1 MNKANFKV
9 DTRLTSLLGE
19 NYRSTEIALK
29 ELIDNSWDADAE
41 NVWVTLPE
49 PFTDAPI
56 IIKDDGSGMTDREV
70 RNEYLFIANSRTSRK
85 GDRTPLKQRSVK
97 GKKGIGKFAGLAV
110 SNVMIVE
117 TKARGKQTSV
127 TIDKD
132 ELLKSKKDL
141 EKVDLLI
148 VVENCDEKEKGT
160 TIMLTHLHQ
169 NFTFPNPEKLK
180 EILILDYGR
189 QNNFNVVVNGKS
201 LDVENIRGESFVDIY
216 NIPGVGE
223 VIVKGTLTE
232 KPLKHSGVG
241 LRVDGKLIGRP
252 DAFGIDQ
259 NETIPSKLNKRLF
272 VEIEANGLKDDV
284 TADHGA
290 IVENS
295 VALQK
300 IQEHIQPKLEEKLK
314 EKFYQEVNLQKAR
327 IQKEVNKKLEK
338 LPEHRRY
345 FAEKGIDRVLKKFYN
360 ESDERIDTILSV
372 MLDAFDKDDYFEVMQ
387 HIDDA
392 KDNDVGQFAE
402 ALSEFGL
409 LEMTLITRQARNRKQ
424 FLDYVDR
431 LADNEHTLEKDIHK
445 TLENASWVFGNEYS
459 LMSSNE
465 GLRGTIDKFCTKEYS
480 GNNASKRPD
489 LLLSQDIANKYL
501 LVEFKRPSHTITR
514 DDENQAIKY
523 RDELLAYLGKVQMDI
538 LVIGG
543 KVDRGIDSQYMSWSA
558 RLITFK
564 ALTSLART
572 QLDWMLKDLLKS

>member
-49 PFTDAPI
+49 PFTNDPI

-70 RNEYLFIANSRTSRK
+70 RNEYLFIANSRTTRK
-85 GDRTPLKQRSVK
+85 GDRTPLKQRQVK

-110 SNVMIVE
+110 STIMILE
-117 TKARGKQTSV
+117 TKARGQKT
-127 TIDKD
+127 TIRINKD

-141 EKVDLLI
+141 EKVDLPI
-148 VVENCDEKEKGT
+148 EIEQCNKNEKGT
-160 TIMLTHLHQ
+160 TITLTHLYQ

-189 QNNFNVVVNGKS
+189 QNDFNVIVNEKS
-201 LDVENIRGESFVDIY
+201 LDVENIRGDSFTEKI

-232 KPLKHSGVG
+232 KPLKHPGVG
-241 LRVDGKLIGRP
+241 IRVDGKLIGRP
-252 DAFGIDQ
+252 DTFGIDQ
-259 NETIPSKLNKRLF
+259 NEAIPIKLNKRLF
-272 VEIEANGLKDDV
+272 AEIEANGLKDDV

-290 IVENS
+290 IIENS
-295 VALQK
+295 IALQK
-300 IQEHIQPKLEEKLK
+300 IQEVIQPLLEEKLK
-314 EKFYQEVNLQKAR
+314 DKFFQEVNLQKAR
-327 IQKEVNKKLEK
+327 IQKEVNKKLEN
-338 LPEHRRY
+338 LPEYRRH
-345 FAEKGIDRVLKKFYN
+345 FAEKSIDRVLKKFYN

-392 KDNDVGQFAE
+392 KDQDIGQFAE
-402 ALSEFGL
+402 ALSEFGI
-409 LEMTLITRQARNRKQ
+409 LEMSLISRQAQNRKQ
-424 FLDYVDR
+424 YLDYVDR
-431 LADNEHTLEKDIHK
+431 LSDNEHTLEKNLHK
-445 TLENASWVFGNEYS
+445 TLENALWIFGNDYY

-465 GLRGTIDKFCTKEYS
+465 GLKSTINKYCDKNYS
-480 GNNASKRPD
+480 GKKAANRPD
-489 LLLSQDIANKYL
+489 LLLSQDISNKYL
-501 LVEFKRPSHTITR
+501 LVEFKRPIHTINR

-523 RDELLAYLGKVQMDI
+523 RDELFSYLGKVPMDI
-538 LVIGG
+538 LVVGG
-543 KVDRGIDSQYMSWSA
+543 RVDSSIDST
-558 RLITFK
+558 LISRGVKLTTYK
-564 ALTSLART
+564 ALTNYARV
-572 QLDWMLKDLLKS
+572 QLEWILKDLISK

>member
-49 PFTDAPI
+49 PFTNDPI
-56 IIKDDGSGMTDREV
+56 IIKDNGSGMTDREV
-70 RNEYLFIANSRTSRK
+70 KNEYLFIANSRTSRK
-85 GDRTPLKQRSVK
+85 GDRTPLKQRLVK
-97 GKKGIGKFAGLAV
+97 GKKGIGKFSGLAV
-110 SNVMIVE
+110 GNVMIIE
-117 TKARGKQTSV
+117 TKARGKQT
-127 TIDKD
+127 TITINKE

-148 VVENCDEKEKGT
+148 IVSDCNENEKGT
-160 TIMLTHLHQ
+160 TITLTQLHQ

-189 QNNFNVVVNGKS
+189 QNNFNVIVNEKP
-201 LDVENIRGESFVDIY
+201 LDVENIRGETFSETF

-223 VIVKGTLTE
+223 VTVKGTLTE

-241 LRVDGKLIGRP
+241 IRVDGKLIGKP
-252 DAFGIDQ
+252 DTFGIDQ

-290 IVENS
+290 IIENS
-295 VALQK
+295 LALQK
-300 IQEHIQPKLEEKLK
+300 IQELIQPKLEEKLK
-314 EKFYQEVNLQKAR
+314 DKFYQEVNLQKAR
-327 IQKEVNKKLEK
+327 IQKEVNRKLEK
-338 LPEHRRY
+338 LPEHRRH

-387 HIDDA
+387 HIDDT
-392 KDNDVGQFAE
+392 KDNDVSQFAE

-409 LEMTLITRQARNRKQ
+409 LEMSLITRQARNRKQ

-431 LADNEHTLEKDIHK
+431 LSGNDHTLEKDMHK
-445 TLENASWVFGNEYS
+445 TLENAPWVFGNQYS

-465 GLRGTIDKFCTKEYS
+465 GLKSVINKFCEKEYS
-480 GNNASKRPD
+480 GKSASKRPD
-489 LLLSQDIANKYL
+489 LLLSQDINNKYL

-514 DDENQAIKY
+514 DDENQAEKY
-523 RDELLAYLGKVQMDI
+523 RDELFSNLGKVPMDI

-543 KVDRGIDSQYMSWSA
+543 KVDKNIDSQYIGKDIK
-558 RLITFK
+558 LTTFK
-564 ALTSLART
+564 AMTSLART
-572 QLDWMLKDLLKS
+572 QLEWMLKDFINS